1 MKIPVI
7 LLALCLC
14 TAPTPGRTAPEA
26 PAAPEASAVAQTAD
40 GRGAALAIGTPPAPN
55 VPFEPSALR
64 RTITLPTGRRVQYY
78 AQNDPIWDGARYEL
92 HNSVRNR
99 RTFGGGGCNP
109 TSLAMV
115 VATLVPDQALLRLL
129 AHTKDGADIVICAG
143 TVGDLY
149 CKNHDEDER
158 IAVKSAAAFRQLL
171 PLVFGNF
178 ALGYNEDGIKYRLKR
193 DENGGGGGTTYRL
206 FDKIAEIYGLPL
218 SSTREE
224 AAMYETLDAGGLV
237 ILLSAG
243 AQQPF
248 SEADGHYVVAAGYD
262 DNYLYL
268 LDPIVCEKYPQDKRH
283 ILQILPDEPGLIRV
297 PRDKLSWLCVSY
309 FFCFLPPAA

>member
-1 MKIPVI
+1 MKIAVI

-14 TAPTPGRTAPEA
+14 TAPAPGR
-26 PAAPEASAVAQTAD
+26 AAPDAPQIAD
-40 GRGAALAIGTPPAPN
+40 GRGAALLIGTPPAMN

-109 TSLAMV
+109 TSLAMA
-115 VATLVPDQALLRLL
+115 VATLVPDQDLPRLL
-129 AHTKDGADIVICAG
+129 EHTKDGADIVVCAG

-158 IAVKSAAAFRQLL
+158 IAIKSAAEFRQLL
-171 PLVFGNF
+171 PLAFGNF
-178 ALGYNEDGIKYRLKR
+178 ALGFNEDGIKYRLPR
-193 DENGGGGGTTYRL
+193 GENGGGGGTTYRL
-206 FDKIAEIYGLPL
+206 LNKIAEVYGLPL
-218 SSTREE
+218 SSSRED
-224 AAMYETLDAGGLV
+224 AAMYETLDAGGMV
-237 ILLSAG
+237 VLLSAG

-248 SEADGHYVVAAGYD
+248 SEADGHYVVAADYD
-262 DNYLYL
+262 ENYLYL
-268 LDPIVCEKYPQDKRH
+268 LDPIVCEKYPRDKRH
-283 ILQILPDEPGLIRV
+283 ILQSVQDEPGLLRV
-297 PRDKLSWLCVSY
+297 PRDMIWRLCVSY
-309 FFCFLPPAA
+309 YFCFLPPVA